1 MEYVPGLSLRVAQRR
16 MLAAGGPLPVVA
28 ALHVMR
34 DVCEALQHIHE
45 LADATGPLG
54 LLHRDLSPDNIILS
68 TSGTAKLIDFGA
80 ARATA
85 RTPPDRMFV
94 GKYRYAA
101 PERIRRDGDEDCRS
115 DVYSA
120 GVILYECLVG
130 RRPFD
135 GSDKDVIK
143 AVGASL
149 ACDPLLTVPTLPAS
163 VGALV
168 RRATA
173 QRPDDRFG
181 SARELGAALGDCLAE
196 LGASSKEHEVTAALS
211 ALLEPT
217 SAVPSPAPAVAVP
230 EAVPDAIDG
239 STSDSGIALNEVEI
253 IEASG
258 PLPLI
263 AQLPRAVEDET
274 RRVSL
279 AMPAEAYAPPVAEA
293 GRTVS
298 MFTQKAELESAV
310 QLFDQGLMLRAEGRH
325 GEALDAWEKALAL
338 APENRLYQSH
348 VRRLRAQLSA
358 LRGGQDQGQSI

>member
-1 MEYVPGLSLRVAQRR
+1 
-16 MLAAGGPLPVVA
+16 
-28 ALHVMR
+28 
-34 DVCEALQHIHE
+34 
-45 LADATGPLG
+45 
-54 LLHRDLSPDNIILS
+54 
-68 TSGTAKLIDFGA
+68 
-80 ARATA
+80 
-85 RTPPDRMFV
+85 
-94 GKYRYAA
+94 
-101 PERIRRDGDEDCRS
+101 
-115 DVYSA
+115 
-120 GVILYECLVG
+120 
-130 RRPFD
+130 
-135 GSDKDVIK
+135 
-143 AVGASL
+143 
-149 ACDPLLTVPTLPAS
+149 
-163 VGALV
+163 
-168 RRATA
+168 
-173 QRPDDRFG
+173 
-181 SARELGAALGDCLAE
+181 
-196 LGASSKEHEVTAALS
+196 
-211 ALLEPT
+211 
-217 SAVPSPAPAVAVP
+217 
-230 EAVPDAIDG
+230 VPDAIDG